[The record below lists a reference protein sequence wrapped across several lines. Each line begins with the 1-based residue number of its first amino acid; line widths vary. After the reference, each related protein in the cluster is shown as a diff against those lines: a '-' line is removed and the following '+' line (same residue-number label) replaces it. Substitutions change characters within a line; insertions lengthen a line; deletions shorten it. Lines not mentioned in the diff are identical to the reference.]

1 MYTGIILQNVGYNF
15 KGTFLDFYIMY
26 ISINILSVYI
36 YVYNLKIYMYV
47 YHIFTTFTFPDST
60 GENMH
65 PHVVSLLL
73 LSNCFPLCSAIN
85 SYPIRF
91 EWIGRPMKR
100 GVSLRSTMDKRCRWQ
115 HVLLLSATLLW
126 PTAKSQLL
134 SNGEA
139 VR

>member
-73 LSNCFPLCSAIN
+73 LSNCFPPCSAIN

-100 GVSLRSTMDKRCRWQ
+100 GVSLQKHHGQKVQMAACLAAIRNTPLAYSEKP
-115 HVLLLSATLLW
+115 V
-126 PTAKSQLL
+126 AKQ
-134 SNGEA
+134 
-139 VR
+139 R